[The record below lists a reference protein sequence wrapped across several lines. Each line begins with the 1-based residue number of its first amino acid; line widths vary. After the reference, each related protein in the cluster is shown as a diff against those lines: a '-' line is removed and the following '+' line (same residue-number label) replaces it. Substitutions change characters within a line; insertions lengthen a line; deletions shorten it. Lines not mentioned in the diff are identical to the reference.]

1 MRSLAHCRTKL
12 LINLSKERKKERKK
26 KKDRKL
32 FLEIRNSGWDY
43 LNRLQTFVDKS
54 SDSCPMR
61 KQNKTR
67 QKSLANWL
75 RSFPPTVT
83 SFRKNRVP
91 RRCRQHQFSMTL
103 ERSGQY
109 VSLIWL
115 VSHPTGTAARYL
127 VQTHTYNSYTTEDN
141 KFYSL
146 SSCCCWNW
154 RNCTS
159 GKNINQMK
167 ILQSAASS
175 AAAVA
180 LL

>member
-1 MRSLAHCRTKL
+1 MSTNQATAARC
-12 LINLSKERKKERKK
+12 E
-26 KKDRKL
+26 
-32 FLEIRNSGWDY
+32 
-43 LNRLQTFVDKS
+43 
-54 SDSCPMR
+54 
-61 KQNKTR
+61 NKTR

-154 RNCTS
+154 RNTESS
-159 GKNINQMK
+159 GK
-167 ILQSAASS
+167 SADLIGNTGCQTQHGDLATMPNPPTK
-175 AAAVA
+175 AGGPREHGLGLRRLHLRAHRTEA
-180 LL
+180 

>member
-1 MRSLAHCRTKL
+1 MSTNQATAARC
-12 LINLSKERKKERKK
+12 E
-26 KKDRKL
+26 
-32 FLEIRNSGWDY
+32 
-43 LNRLQTFVDKS
+43 
-54 SDSCPMR
+54 
-61 KQNKTR
+61 NKTK